1 MGYIN
6 FINTF
11 KQNCLAKKKYYYF
24 NNINNKT
31 KSVLYKFIELGLIKH
46 VKFINKNYIQIYPT
60 YINEQRIFTNL
71 KILYK
76 PSHKKNINVNTLK
89 KLKKYKYNCFI
100 ILLTTKGL
108 LTNIEALNNGVGGIL
123 LCKCNL

>member
-1 MGYIN
+1 MSYIN

-11 KQNCLAKKKYYYF
+11 KQNYLAKKKYYYF

-31 KSVLYKFIELGLIKH
+31 KSILYKFIELGLIKNTQ
-46 VKFINKNYIQIYPT
+46 FINESCIKIYPT
-60 YINEQRIFTNL
+60 YSNEQRIFTNL

-76 PSHKKNINVNTLK
+76 PSQKKNINIRTLK
-89 KLKKYKYNCFI
+89 KLKKYKYNYFI

-108 LTNIEALNNGVGGIL
+108 LTNIEALNNNIGGII